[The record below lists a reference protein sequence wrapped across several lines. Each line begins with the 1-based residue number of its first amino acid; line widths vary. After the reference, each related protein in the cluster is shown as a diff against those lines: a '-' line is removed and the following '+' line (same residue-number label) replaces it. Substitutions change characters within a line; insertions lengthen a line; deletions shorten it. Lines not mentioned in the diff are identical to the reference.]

1 MPHSTPAGGGVIDQ
15 LRKAETSLIRLNAF
29 AQTLNAFRK
38 EHELTLAEAAELTGI
53 SASTL
58 SRIENAKFAPKLE
71 TMATLCDW
79 MGVPIE
85 DFADIQGDSEN
96 RETLER
102 VAVHLRADRKL
113 SAKAAQQIIDVVKA
127 LYKQHTRDE

>member
-29 AQTLNAFRK
+29 AQTLKAYRR
-38 EHELTLAEAAELTGI
+38 EHELTLAETAEQTGV

-58 SRIENAKFAPKLE
+58 SRIENSKFVPKLE

-85 DFADIQGDSEN
+85 DFAEIHGEDES

-102 VAVHLRADRKL
+102 VSVHLRADRKL
-113 SAKAAQQIIDVVKA
+113 SAEAAQQIIDVVRA
-127 LYKQHTRDE
+127 LYETHTRDE